1 MSLFPQQ
8 RPNILAT
15 QNDVIIPRELVNPPQ
30 SVPISTAP
38 VPGQVNPISRVT
50 TLKYMNVNTAN
61 RTMISNA
68 ASTAPALSTSSTNC
82 LLTLPNPV
90 RGVLSMSVE
99 SIRLPSLPY
108 TVTRKS
114 NAFWVLDGTKQE
126 NPRPCTAVLSGP
138 PDCRGGK
145 WRQYTIEPGNYTGES
160 MCEALN
166 GTGSGVEFYYVPTLC
181 KIGIRCVKRDTE
193 TVSFA
198 GSSPVDEGLGW
209 ILGFRDRHYVI
220 DKTDCDREAL
230 AMVCEDTCRRDGLIP
245 WVGSLA
251 CGDGVVK
258 PVRLS
263 MAEAT
268 YSPYNATYFMLC
280 IDDYQANVDELYVEE
295 PGVART
301 IDRIGARQ
309 NALARVDIIRTSPNK
324 ADGAFCRFHAEIT
337 PSRRNYFGPVTL
349 DKLRVMLIDSRGAQ
363 VDLNNDDFSLVLE
376 LKCMYRS

>member
-15 QNDVIIPRELVNPPQ
+15 QNDVIIPRELVDPPRA
-30 SVPISTAP
+30 VPISTAP

-68 ASTAPALSTSSTNC
+68 ASVAPALSTSSTNC
-82 LLTLPNPV
+82 LLTLPAPV
-90 RGVLSMSVE
+90 KGVLSMSVD

-108 TVTRKS
+108 TVTTKS
-114 NAFWVLDGTKQE
+114 NVFWKLGGAAQKH
-126 NPRPCTAVLSGP
+126 PLPCTAVRSHP
-138 PDCRGGK
+138 PHCDHEH
-145 WRQYTIEPGNYTGES
+145 WTQYTIEPGNYTGES
-160 MCEALN
+160 ICRALN
-166 GTGSGVEFYYVPTLC
+166 DTNSGIDFCYVPSLC
-181 KIGIRCVKRDTE
+181 KIGIRCVGADTE
-193 TVSFA
+193 VAFA
-198 GSSPVDEGLGW
+198 GSFPVDEGLGW
-209 ILGFRDRHYVI
+209 VLGFRDRHYVL
-220 DKTDCDREAL
+220 DKSDCDDEAL
-230 AMVCEDTCRRDGLIP
+230 ALVCKETCRKDGLTP
-245 WVGSLA
+245 WVGVVECS
-251 CGDGVVK
+251 DGK
-258 PVRLS
+258 AKKVRLS

-268 YSPYNATYFMLC
+268 YSPYNAAYFMLC

-324 ADGAFCRFHAEIT
+324 TDGAFCRFRTEIT
-337 PSRRNYFGPVTL
+337 PSRRNYFGPITL